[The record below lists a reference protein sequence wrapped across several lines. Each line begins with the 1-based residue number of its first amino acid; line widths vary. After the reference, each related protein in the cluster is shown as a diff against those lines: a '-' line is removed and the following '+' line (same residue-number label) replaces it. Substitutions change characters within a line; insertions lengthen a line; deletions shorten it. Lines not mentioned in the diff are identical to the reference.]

1 MNTDEEKTFN
11 NMGKEVWKSI
21 NGYEGLY
28 EVSNLGRVRS
38 VDRIV
43 DGRNGVVSGKILS
56 FSDNGTGYKQV
67 CLCKENIKSTK
78 YVHRLVAEA
87 FIPNTQKLTDVNHKN
102 EHRYDNVVSNLEW
115 CTKEYNQN
123 YNNCPLKRRLALI
136 SIRGKGVCSYNVD
149 GNLVKEYLCVSD
161 VQNDGYIR
169 RNVVMCCQGKRRT
182 CGGLFW
188 AFVGETPIIRK
199 PYARR
204 KNL

>member
-1 MNTDEEKTFN
+1 ME
-11 NMGKEVWKSI
+11 KEVWESI
-21 NGYEGLY
+21 SGYKGLY

-43 DGRNGVVSGKILS
+43 EGRNGIVSGKILS
-56 FSDNGTGYKQV
+56 FSDNGTGYKTV
-67 CLCKENIKSTK
+67 CLCKDNVKSTK

-87 FIPNTQKLTDVNHKN
+87 FIENPHKFTDINHKN
-102 EHRYDNVVSNLEW
+102 EKRDDNVVPNLEW

-136 SIRGKGVCSYNVD
+136 SIRGKGVCSYDED

-188 AFVGETPIIRK
+188 SFSGESPVIRK

>member
-1 MNTDEEKTFN
+1 
-11 NMGKEVWKSI
+11 MGKEVWKSI

-67 CLCKENIKSTK
+67 CLCKKNIKSTR

-87 FIPNTQKLTDVNHKN
+87 FIPNPQKLTDVNHKN

-136 SIRGKGVCSYNVD
+136 SIRGKGVCSYDKD
-149 GNLVKEYLCVSD
+149 GNLVKEYLCASD

-169 RNVVMCCQGKRRT
+169 RNVVMCCQGKRRI

-188 AFVGETPIIRK
+188 AFLGETPVIRK